1 MKLSIITAT
10 YHRAKMLASRALPSV
25 MAQTCHDFEW
35 VVIND
40 GGDEVTRALIESL
53 DLPFPLVYRDMPHPA
68 QGFGLCHARNLG
80 LEVARGERIAY
91 LDDDNALEP
100 EFVAAMIQLFEAQP
114 SLRCCPPQQRRR
126 RDVVKDGKIV
136 RQGKPFISP
145 SDCCE
150 TTALIQQR
158 ELFDSNGF
166 THVRYGCPR
175 WNPMYR
181 VFADYEYFLQSLSLW
196 GMNSFR
202 VYSPVLVNYV
212 QTSDGVIGQSSYAE
226 WASELASIS
235 QQSESYMIL
244 EPDDRQRLIEMY
256 QTYELKYQQGRVI
269 ESFIEPSNEV
279 PSSGVE
285 PVSPPSH
292 RR

>member
-40 GGDEVTRALIESL
+40 GGDEATRALIESL

-68 QGFGLCHARNLG
+68 QGFGLCHGRNLG

-100 EFVAAMIQLFEAQP
+100 EFVAVMTQLFEAQP
-114 SLRCCPPQQRRR
+114 SFSLCCCFPQQRRR
-126 RDVVKDGKIV
+126 RDVVKEGNIV
-136 RQGKPFISP
+136 REGKPFISP

-150 TTALIQQR
+150 PTALIQQR

-166 THVRYGCPR
+166 THVRSGCPQ
-175 WNPMYR
+175 WNPAYR

-196 GMNSFR
+196 GKNSFQ
-202 VYSPVLVNYV
+202 VYSPALVNYV

-226 WASELASIS
+226 WAHELVSLAE
-235 QQSESYMIL
+235 QSESYSIL
-244 EPDDRQRLIEMY
+244 EPADRQRLLEMQQVY
-256 QTYELKYQQGRVI
+256 HLKHQQGRVI
-269 ESFIEPSNEV
+269 ESFI
-279 PSSGVE
+279 
-285 PVSPPSH
+285 
-292 RR
+292 